1 MSQAKK
7 RKIPM
12 RKCVVTGESHPKKD
26 LIRIVRTPEG
36 NVEIDPTGKK
46 NGRGAYI
53 ALDPELALQ
62 AEKKKI
68 FNRTFETEVDA
79 AFYEELYRF
88 LDHQKA
94 RKELL

>member
-7 RKIPM
+7 RKVPM

-36 NVEIDPTGKK
+36 TIEIDPTGKK

-53 ALDPELALQ
+53 SLDPELAIQ
-62 AEKKKI
+62 AEKKKV
-68 FNRTFETEVDA
+68 FNRTFEMEIDKE
-79 AFYEELYRF
+79 FYQELYRF

>member
-36 NVEIDPTGKK
+36 SIEIDPTGKK

-62 AEKKKI
+62 AEKKKV
-68 FNRTFETEVDA
+68 FNRTFETEIDKE
-79 AFYEELYRF
+79 FYQELYRF